1 MLNIVPKNLGRT
13 QKLEKYAHTIQ
24 NYTLDLKF
32 VSVKVFKYKCKKEQ
46 YESSSL

>member
-1 MLNIVPKNLGRT
+1 MYP
-13 QKLEKYAHTIQ
+13 QFEKYAHSTQ

-46 YESSSL
+46 YKSSSCMYKYLGK